1 MNILFLILVVALSG
15 RHGYEVGR
23 ASKDQKGAKKV
34 QKGVKRCNFN
44 KKGAERCI
52 LIERIHDG
60 NRKWLDGLVVYAWQ
74 YVRYQK

>member
-1 MNILFLILVVALSG
+1 MNIMFLLLVIVLSG
-15 RHGYEVGR
+15 RHGYEAGR
-23 ASKDQKGAKKV
+23 ASNSKKGAKKV

-60 NRKWLDGLVVYAWQ
+60 NRK
-74 YVRYQK
+74 

>member
-1 MNILFLILVVALSG
+1 MNIIFLILVVALSG

-23 ASKDQKGAKKV
+23 AEKERKGAKKV

-60 NRKWLDGLVVYAWQ
+60 NRK
-74 YVRYQK
+74 

>member
-34 QKGVKRCNFN
+34 QKGAKKVQKGVKRCNFN

-60 NRKWLDGLVVYAWQ
+60 NRK
-74 YVRYQK
+74 

>member
-1 MNILFLILVVALSG
+1 MNIMFLLLVIVLSG
-15 RHGYEVGR
+15 RHGYEAGR
-23 ASKDQKGAKKV
+23 ASITQKGAKKV

-60 NRKWLDGLVVYAWQ
+60 NRK
-74 YVRYQK
+74 